1 MLIQGGTLNQMLSSP
16 PCNIYEQ
23 CDDRGNMQCVRCGK
37 VINVEER
44 RCPKCFASLS
54 NQQIGQLEVAQ
65 QQLKEIADIERS
77 GMNTR
82 YAKQGASTG
91 TIVGGLG
98 LVVSLNP
105 WLMLAGAV
113 VGCAVG
119 WFIAWRNWGTFR
131 AFALYIM
138 VMLPI
143 VATTGFNPFTILAT
157 LCTGMVIGWAI
168 QLTYGH

>member
-1 MLIQGGTLNQMLSSP
+1 MIGA
-16 PCNIYEQ
+16 
-23 CDDRGNMQCVRCGK
+23 MQCVRCGK
-37 VINVEER
+37 VLNQEEK

-54 NQQIGQLEVAQ
+54 NPQIGHMEVAR

-91 TIVGGLG
+91 AIVGGLG
-98 LVVSLNP
+98 LIVSLDP

-113 VGCAVG
+113 GGGAVG

-131 AFALYIM
+131 AFALFN
-138 VMLPI
+138 VTMLPI
-143 VATTGFNPFTILAT
+143 VATTGFHPFTMLAT
-157 LCTGMVIGWAI
+157 ICTGMVIGWAI
-168 QLTYGH
+168 QLTRGH

>member
-1 MLIQGGTLNQMLSSP
+1 
-16 PCNIYEQ
+16 
-23 CDDRGNMQCVRCGK
+23 MQCVRCGK
-37 VINVEER
+37 VLNQEER
-44 RCPKCFASLS
+44 RCPKCLASLS
-54 NQQIGQLEVAQ
+54 NTQIGHLEVAQ

-77 GMNTR
+77 GMHTR

-91 TIVGGLG
+91 ALIGGIG
-98 LVVSLNP
+98 MIISLSP
-105 WLMLAGAV
+105 WLMLAGAI

-131 AFALYIM
+131 SFALFSLA
-138 VMLPI
+138 MLPI
-143 VATTGFNPFTILAT
+143 VLANSVNPFAILAT

>member
-1 MLIQGGTLNQMLSSP
+1 MAA
-16 PCNIYEQ
+16 
-23 CDDRGNMQCVRCGK
+23 MQCVRCGK

-91 TIVGGLG
+91 AVLG
-98 LVVSLNP
+98 ALGMVVSLTP
-105 WLMLAGAV
+105 WLIAAGAV
-113 VGCAVG
+113 IGLAVG

-131 AFALYIM
+131 TFALFCGA
-138 VMLPI
+138 MLP
-143 VATTGFNPFTILAT
+143 VTLTTGFNPFAILAT
-157 LCTGMVIGWAI
+157 VCTGMAIGWAI
-168 QLTYGH
+168 QLTNGH

>member
-1 MLIQGGTLNQMLSSP
+1 
-16 PCNIYEQ
+16 
-23 CDDRGNMQCVRCGK
+23 MQCVRCGK
-37 VINVEER
+37 VLNQEDR
-44 RCPKCFASLS
+44 RCPKCLASLS

-91 TIVGGLG
+91 AIVGGLG
-98 LVVSLNP
+98 LIVSFNP
-105 WLMLAGAV
+105 WLMAAGAA

-131 AFALYIM
+131 AFVLFTAI
-138 VMLPI
+138 MLPI
-143 VATTGFNPFTILAT
+143 VAATGFNPFTVLMT
-157 LCTGMVIGWAI
+157 TCTGMVIGWAI
-168 QLTYGH
+168 QLTKGH